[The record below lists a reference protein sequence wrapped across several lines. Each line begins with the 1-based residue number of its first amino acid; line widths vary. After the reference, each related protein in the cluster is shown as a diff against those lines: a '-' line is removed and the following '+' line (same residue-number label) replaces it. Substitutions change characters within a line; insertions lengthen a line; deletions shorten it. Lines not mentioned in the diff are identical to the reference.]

1 MTTSPAQDNS
11 VAAALAAPFPA
22 HDIEWRVQSSGTK
35 SDGTPWAKVLAYVT
49 ARGIMERLD
58 LVFGIGG
65 WADSYIV
72 GPGGGVVCKLSCRI
86 DGEWVTKE
94 DGAEN
99 TDIEAVK
106 GGLSSAL
113 KRAAVKF
120 GVGRYLYRVEEGW
133 AVISERGEFSAKT
146 KDGNWFRWSPPAL
159 PSWAVAGGG
168 SGSSP
173 SPVAVLPGNAAEQA
187 APVVAV
193 KVTDTATPA
202 PVRPAPAPASAG
214 HGAWRSVKVLPF
226 IKKYVGRTLGDM
238 DPKDLAWWATNFE
251 PKEYKGAIQQRD
263 VDFKKALLAGAAEV
277 NGEGVQHAPAE
288 SVRRA
293 PSDAQLANV
302 SHGSDEDV
310 PF

>member
-1 MTTSPAQDNS
+1 MSINSAQDNS
-11 VAAALAAPFPA
+11 VAAQLAAPFPA

-35 SDGTPWAKVLAYVT
+35 NDGTPWAKVLAYVT

-65 WADSYIV
+65 WADAYTV

-99 TDIEAVK
+99 TDVEAVK

-120 GVGRYLYRVEEGW
+120 GVGRYLYRLDEGW
-133 AVISERGEFSAKT
+133 AVITDRGEYSAKT
-146 KDGNWFRWSPPAL
+146 KDGVWFKWSAPAL
-159 PSWAVAGGG
+159 PAWAVDG

-173 SPVAVLPGNAAEQA
+173 SPVVVHPANRTEQA
-187 APVVAV
+187 QAIPSPVVSV
-193 KVTDTATPA
+193 KI
-202 PVRPAPAPASAG
+202 AG
-214 HGAWRSVKVLPF
+214 WRSVKVLPF
-226 IKKYVGRTLGDM
+226 IKKYAGGTLGDM
-238 DPKDLAWWATNFE
+238 APPDLAWWAANFT

-263 VDFKKALLAGAAEV
+263 VDFKAALLVAAAEV

-288 SVRRA
+288 EARRRS

-302 SHGSDEDV
+302 NHGADEDV